1 MKNAEI
7 IKRAQKQCGEYVT
20 GYKGDI
26 TIETLNVICEAMW
39 SRAVNLS
46 MNFTEWLGEV
56 LQVIGKKNF
65 EFWFD
70 EIQGFKQK
78 KIDQQKFFVFHD
90 KWFCA

>member
-26 TIETLNVICEAMW
+26 TSETLNVICEAMW
-39 SRAVNLS
+39 SRSVNLS

-56 LQVIGKKNF
+56 LEVIGKKNF
-65 EFWFD
+65 VFWFD

-78 KIDQQKFFVFHD
+78 KIEQSKYVVFHGQ
-90 KWFCA
+90 KLCQ